1 MRYEAPVV
9 TYLLVINVLL
19 LVFPSFQ
26 NLDPDWLSVNFGLHN
41 PYSSYF
47 RPYQFLTHFFLHAG
61 WSHLFSNMLG
71 LFCFGRMLEHFWGS
85 KRFLIFYLAC
95 GFGASLIYT
104 GVNLWEMSGLAT
116 DIELYRQ
123 APGPDAF
130 VRFFNKHASGYLGQL
145 NQFANGFQDSPK
157 DPMFIKASIDYVNQ
171 VYQQQLNVPMIG
183 ASGAVFGVL
192 MAFGMLFP
200 NTEIFLLI
208 PPIPVKA
215 KWLVALYGIQ
225 ALFSAVHKA
234 PGDHVAHFAHLGGMI
249 VAFFLVKYWNNRR
262 DYFY

>member
-9 TYLLVINVLL
+9 TWLLVINVLL
-19 LVFPSFQ
+19 LILPGVQ
-26 NLDPDWLSVNFGLHN
+26 NLDPDWITVNFGLHN
-41 PYSSYF
+41 PYSDYF

-71 LFCFGRMLEHFWGS
+71 LFFFGRMLEHFWGS
-85 KRFLIFYLAC
+85 KRFLIFYMAC
-95 GFGASLIYT
+95 GFGASLIYS
-104 GVNLWEMSGLAT
+104 GVNLWEMSNLAS
-116 DIELYRQ
+116 DIEAYKQ

-130 VRFFNKHASGYLGQL
+130 IKFCHKHASGFLAQL
-145 NQFANGFQDSPK
+145 SSFANDFQDNPK
-157 DPMFIKASIDYVNQ
+157 SALYINASIDYTTQ

-208 PPIPVKA
+208 PPMPVKA
-215 KWLVALYGIQ
+215 KWLVALYGVQ

-234 PGDHVAHFAHLGGMI
+234 QGDNVAHFAHLGGMV
-249 VAFFLVKYWNNRR
+249 VAFFLVKYWNTKR